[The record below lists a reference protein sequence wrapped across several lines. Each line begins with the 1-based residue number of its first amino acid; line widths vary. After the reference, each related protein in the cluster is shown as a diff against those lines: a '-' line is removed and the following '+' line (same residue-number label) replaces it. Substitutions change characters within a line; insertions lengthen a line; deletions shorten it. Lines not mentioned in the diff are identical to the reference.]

1 MIDFKDKTMEA
12 AGTPINRAHLMAMQ
26 GFIAK
31 TTVFGTDGT
40 ITETNADGHTLTTEF
55 LADGTIKE
63 TFVGIEGKTLVR
75 TTTFNPDG
83 SITETVQKDW

>member
-40 ITETNADGHTLTTEF
+40 VTETNADGHTLTTEF
-55 LADGTIKE
+55 LANGTIKE

-75 TTTFNPDG
+75 TTTFNSDG
-83 SITETVQKDW
+83 SITESVQKDW